1 MQSYQSILEKYH
13 NYHLGKNLTSAL
25 TFIGCDT
32 IMQKW
37 LEIKILQKTLDFSD
51 NMPQMLIS

>member
-13 NYHLGKNLTSAL
+13 NYHLGKNRTSPL

-32 IMQKW
+32 IMQK
-37 LEIKILQKTLDFSD
+37 
-51 NMPQMLIS
+51 